1 VTAKVKETDGNNR
14 NKEKVIYNRQVIYMP
29 HPGRMGRGREM
40 GRGPYEKS
48 GLLRE
53 TSLPPLRKVK
63 ETFEIPFPYRDSLK
77 QGKKWREL
85 INDEVT
91 LEIKLWYVP
100 FGEFDGNE
108 VLFFSE
114 DRTLDLKTEWVWR

>member
-1 VTAKVKETDGNNR
+1 VVLEVTAKTNDGKEIY
-14 NKEKVIYNRQVIYMP
+14 KEQKIYMP
-29 HPGRMGRGREM
+29 FPGRLGRGEEM

-53 TSLPPLRKVK
+53 TSLPPLRPVK
-63 ETFEIPFPYRDSLK
+63 ETFEIPFPYVDTTK
-77 QGKKWREL
+77 DGKPYREL
-85 INDEVT
+85 AKDEMTVSV
-91 LEIKLWYVP
+91 KLWYVP

-114 DRTLDLKTEWVWR
+114 DKKLELKGEWMWRN